1 MRPSLA
7 CGKQEDA
14 HVSKLIAE
22 MEERNAAE
30 GEYSEQD
37 VKGFKGAVP
46 KERRMARHCTDP
58 DGRPHCVGPRRAARL
73 PRPQPSPSMPTDRP
87 RPQRAEGRRPALQVD
102 PVFVKFS
109 AVTARSP
116 QQTIRCALR

>member
-73 PRPQPSPSMPTDRP
+73 PRPQPSPSMPTGRP
-87 RPQRAEGRRPALQVD
+87 TGLGHSAPKGVGLHCRWILSLSSSRP
-102 PVFVKFS
+102 
-109 AVTARSP
+109 
-116 QQTIRCALR
+116 

>member
-58 DGRPHCVGPRRAARL
+58 DGRPHCVGHGVRRPHCVGHGVL
-73 PRPQPSPSMPTDRP
+73 PACHVLSPPSPSMPTGRP
-87 RPQRAEGRRPALQVD
+87 TGLGHSAPKGVGLHCRWILSSSSSRP
-102 PVFVKFS
+102 
-109 AVTARSP
+109 
-116 QQTIRCALR
+116 

>member
-58 DGRPHCVGPRRAARL
+58 DGRPHCVGHGVL
-73 PRPQPSPSMPTDRP
+73 PACHVLSPPSPSMPTDRP
-87 RPQRAEGRRPALQVD
+87 TGLGHGAPKGVGLHCRRILSSSSSRP
-102 PVFVKFS
+102 
-109 AVTARSP
+109 
-116 QQTIRCALR
+116 